1 MSEQK
6 VKFVEKRTSKNT
18 YQVPEHLAALSVSAI
33 IRAMLKD
40 GWSRYDLSK
49 VTGIRY
55 QHVRNVDITPLK
67 KK

>member
-1 MSEQK
+1 MSKDQ
-6 VKFVEKRTSKNT
+6 VKFVEKKTSKNS
-18 YQVPEHLAALSVSAI
+18 YQVPEHLATLSVSAI
-33 IRAMLKD
+33 IRAMLND

-55 QHVRNVDITPLK
+55 QHVRNVAITPLK